1 MRIALL
7 GKGKTGSKVLELTK
21 CDITIFDSQNKPTL
35 EKLKDHDIVISFLPG
50 HVFLEYLPLL
60 LDSRLPM
67 VIGSTGVEFP
77 VELDIQLKKNQMTW
91 IYGSNFSLGVVLTKI
106 LIEKMNEYLG
116 LFDEKSFSLHEVH
129 HTKKLD
135 APSGTALSMASWVD
149 DKVDI
154 TSERTGDV
162 VGYHALTLNTPRE
175 KITITHEALDRSL
188 FAEGALK
195 ACELL
200 DQKKLPFGL
209 HNFQEVM
216 QKNIQD
222 KE

>member
-7 GKGKTGSKVLELTK
+7 GKGKTGSKILELK
-21 CDITIFDSQNKPTL
+21 KSDITVFDSQNRPTL
-35 EKLKDHDIVISFLPG
+35 EKLKNCDVAISFLPG
-50 HVFLEYLPLL
+50 HAFLEYIPLL
-60 LDSRLPM
+60 LDSKLPM

-77 VELDIQLKKNQMTW
+77 VELDTQLKERKMAW

-106 LIEKMNEYLG
+106 LIEKMNDYLG
-116 LFDEKSFSLHEVH
+116 LFNERSFSLHEIH

-149 DKVDI
+149 DNVQI

-162 VGYHALTLNTPRE
+162 VGHHALTLRTPRE
-175 KITITHEALDRSL
+175 EITIAHEALDRSL
-188 FAEGALK
+188 FAEGALR
-195 ACELL
+195 ASELL
-200 DQKKLPFGL
+200 NQKKLPFGL